1 MGGGVAKDIEELS
14 AALVEHR
21 RAFLDHATIVMEI
34 AAFQILDDVGILS
47 TKVDRVSSQVSDVG
61 T

>member
-14 AALVEHR
+14 AALIEHR
-21 RAFLDHATIVMEI
+21 RAFLDQATIITEI
-34 AAFQILDDVGILS
+34 AAFQILDGVGILS